1 MCIYVYIMY
10 IHKRG
15 EDYVDI
21 LISTHSKTPLFQQIK
36 EQIQQHIFTGRLQ
49 EGDALP
55 SIRALAK
62 EVQVSV
68 ITTKR
73 AYEELERD
81 GYVVS
86 TVGKGTFVAGQQK
99 HILKEWQLRDLEN
112 NIEKIVQTGKQIG
125 LTKQEMIE
133 LFNVYYEEDI

>member
-1 MCIYVYIMY
+1 M
-10 IHKRG
+10 
-15 EDYVDI
+15 DI
-21 LISTHSKTPLFQQIK
+21 LISTNSKTPLFQQIK
-36 EQIQQHIFTGRLQ
+36 EQIQQQIFTGQLQ

-62 EVQVSV
+62 DIQVSV

-81 GYVVS
+81 GYVFS

>member
-1 MCIYVYIMY
+1 MDV
-10 IHKRG
+10 
-15 EDYVDI
+15 
-21 LISTHSKTPLFQQIK
+21 LISTNSKTPLFQQIK
-36 EQIQQHIFTGRLQ
+36 EQIQQQIFTGQLQ

-62 EVQVSV
+62 DIQVSV

-81 GYVVS
+81 GYVFS
-86 TVGKGTFVAGQQK
+86 TVGKGTFVAGQQQ
-99 HILKEWQLRDLEN
+99 HILKEWQLRELEN